1 MEKTNAAAL
10 AKRQK
15 QSVIVARMLLTCLKA
30 SHKNFHTK
38 HLGAM
43 FEPYLV
49 AMAVVQ
55 SERPMTIAEIAKE
68 LGMPRS
74 NTLRGVREL
83 LRFGAFLKAG
93 RKYVIS
99 PDYLA
104 ARAEA
109 DYFLTMLEAIGVA
122 SRELAKLDGPEMGS
136 SANGRLRECIPRS

>member
-1 MEKTNAAAL
+1 MR
-10 AKRQK
+10 RQK

-49 AMAVVQ
+49 AIAIVQ

-74 NTLRGVREL
+74 DTLRGVREL
-83 LRFGAFLKAG
+83 VR
-93 RKYVIS
+93 S
-99 PDYLA
+99 
-104 ARAEA
+104 RAK
-109 DYFLTMLEAIGVA
+109 IRHQ
-122 SRELAKLDGPEMGS
+122 S
-136 SANGRLRECIPRS
+136 

>member
-1 MEKTNAAAL
+1 VSQKADAL
-10 AKRQK
+10 ARRQK

-55 SERPMTIAEIAKE
+55 SERPMTIAGIANE

-83 LRFGAFLKAG
+83 VRFGAFLKAG
-93 RKYVIS
+93 RRHVIS
-99 PDYLA
+99 PNYLA